1 MLNQS
6 GFAWNDE
13 NKCVEV
19 DSDEMWNAYA
29 EVEACGT
36 CNWTAVPKKAGL
48 TRCGKSCRLRWTN
61 YLRPNLKHESFTPHE
76 DELIVRLHATIGSR
90 WSIIAH
96 QLPGRTDNNVKNY
109 WNTKLKKKSLRNGN

>member
-29 EVEACGT
+29 EV
-36 CNWTAVPKKAGL
+36 GL